1 MVVYKHKPKYACMD
15 VWNLRPA
22 RKLPL
27 LDLEETPLD
36 VHIGGQVSTPE
47 TGKERELRLGEHVAL
62 SPPDHAL
69 SFAGYVCPVE
79 ECGAV
84 FAKWSDLRKHAPT
97 HPKGLLL
104 PSRGV
109 WGPAILAVMT
119 LCPLLSQCVR
129 FVKKHLR
136 DLTRYSV
143 RVLLYDAGTRANRAS
158 HLVCVH
164 CTHTCVC
171 GYIA

>member
-1 MVVYKHKPKYACMD
+1 MD

-47 TGKERELRLGEHVAL
+47 TGKEGELRLGEHVAL

-109 WGPAILAVMT
+109 WELAILAVMT
-119 LCPLLSQCVR
+119 LCPLLSQYVR

-143 RVLLYDAGTRANRAS
+143 RVLLSMTLAHVQTELAI
-158 HLVCVH
+158 LCVSIAH
-164 CTHTCVC
+164 IRVC
-171 GYIA
+171 GSIA